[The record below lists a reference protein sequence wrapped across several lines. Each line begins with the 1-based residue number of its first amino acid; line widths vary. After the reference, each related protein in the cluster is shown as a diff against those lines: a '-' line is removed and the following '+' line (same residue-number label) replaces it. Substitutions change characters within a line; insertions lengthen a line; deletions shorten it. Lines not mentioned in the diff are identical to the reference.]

1 MSNLIHML
9 LTVFVT
15 FSSYEGQF
23 DVYETNFH
31 PVHVSFTNVEYIE
44 DKKQFQ
50 ILFKI
55 FADDFD
61 LILKK
66 KYNVYL
72 NFENGKKPNGYEKV
86 VTKYILEHFKIVID
100 NKDLTASKLKFLNLE
115 FKEKA
120 VWLHYIYKL
129 KGQGNR
135 FELWNSLM
143 TDLYLDQTNLLI
155 FNYYSFQKAIR
166 FTNDKTKEV
175 LSVK

>member
-1 MSNLIHML
+1 MSNLIYML

-31 PVHVSFTNVEYIE
+31 PVHVSFTNIE
-44 DKKQFQ
+44 FIEEKKEFQ

-66 KYNVYL
+66 KYDVYL
-72 NFENGKKPNGYEKV
+72 NLENGKKPNGYEKI

-100 NKDLTASKLKFLNLE
+100 NKNLTASKLRFLNLE

-120 VWLHYIYKL
+120 VWLHYIYKF
-129 KGQGNR
+129 KGQSDH

>member
-1 MSNLIHML
+1 MLILLGVFSTLSSNTRH
-9 LTVFVT
+9 VEVR
-15 FSSYEGQF
+15 
-23 DVYETNFH
+23 ETNFH

-50 ILFKI
+50 ILFKV

-66 KYNVYL
+66 KYNIYL

-86 VTKYILEHFKIVID
+86 VTKYILEHFKIVVD
-100 NKDLTASKLKFLNLE
+100 NKDLTASKLRFLNLE

-120 VWLHYIYKL
+120 VWLHYIYKF

-155 FNYYSFQKAIR
+155 FNYNSFQKAIR

>member
-1 MSNLIHML
+1 ML

-31 PVHVSFTNVEYIE
+31 PVHVSFTNIE
-44 DKKQFQ
+44 FIEEKKEFQ

-66 KYNVYL
+66 KYDVYL
-72 NFENGKKPNGYEKV
+72 NLENGKKPNGYEKI

-100 NKDLTASKLKFLNLE
+100 NKNLTASKLRFLNLE

-120 VWLHYIYKL
+120 VWLHYIYKF
-129 KGQGNR
+129 KGQSDH